1 MTKTPSR
8 AAVAIDLLRAESEGQ
23 PGLQRRQR
31 QRLAALVAHAR
42 SRSAFYRERYADL
55 PQSTPSLT
63 DLPPVTKPELMA
75 HFDTWVTDPR
85 ITRKGV
91 ESFIASSANVGL
103 PFLGEYLACTS
114 SGTTGHPAL
123 FVHDQRAVNVFRAI
137 AIARIDRSWVSPR
150 GAWEFLLKRMRWAA
164 AVGTAGHFAAAG
176 WMEHEKRRGGFRQ
189 HTYAAFSVEQP
200 LADLVAQL
208 NNYDPAALTTYPS
221 TLELL
226 AQERIA
232 GRLHID
238 PVIIE
243 ATGESL
249 SAADKIRMGAA
260 FGRPVHE
267 AYGTSEFQCIAFD
280 CDCGWLHVNSDWVVV
295 EPVDAHHAPTPPGT
309 PSHTVLI
316 TSLANQVQPI
326 IRYDLG
332 DSVLVSDTPCP
343 CGSALPAIRVQG
355 RKDDTLHL
363 RTATGAVVHIT
374 PLAISSVLEQASG
387 LHRFQLVQTGPNH
400 LRVRIEPCTDADA
413 HNVWQ
418 QVAAHLQTYLAAQDL
433 SNVQYVRGH
442 EPFASSGLSGKFRQ
456 VIGLQETGNPT

>member
-1 MTKTPSR
+1 MSKTPSR
-8 AAVAIDLLRAESEGQ
+8 AAAAIDMLRAEHEG
-23 PGLQRRQR
+23 PAGLERRQR
-31 QRLAALVAHAR
+31 QRLAELLAHAR
-42 SRSAFYRERYADL
+42 ARSPFYCDRYAHL
-55 PQSTPSLT
+55 PQSALPLT

-75 HFDTWVTDPR
+75 HFDAWVTDPR
-85 ITRKGV
+85 ITRHGV
-91 ESFIASSANVGL
+91 EAFLACGANLGR

-123 FVHDQRAVNVFRAI
+123 FIHDQRAINVYRAI
-137 AIARIDRSWVSPR
+137 ALARIDRSWVSPR
-150 GAWEFLLKRMRWAA
+150 GVWEILLKRTRWAA

-176 WMEHEKRRGGFRQ
+176 WMEHEKRRGGLRR
-189 HTYAAFSVEQP
+189 HAYAAFSVEQP

-208 NNYDPAALTTYPS
+208 NRYDPAALTTYPS
-221 TLELL
+221 ALELL
-226 AQERIA
+226 AQERMA

-249 SAADKIRMGAA
+249 SAADKVRMGAA

-280 CDCGWLHVNSDWVVV
+280 CDCGWLHVNSDWIVV

-316 TSLANQVQPI
+316 TSLANQVQPL

-343 CGSALPAIRVQG
+343 CGSPLPAIRVQG

-363 RTATGAVVHIT
+363 RTAAGAVVHIT
-374 PLAISSVLEQASG
+374 PLAIGSVIEQAGG
-387 LHRFQLVQTGPNH
+387 LQRFQLVQTGPCDI
-400 LRVRIEPCTDADA
+400 RVRIEPHAGADA
-413 HNVWQ
+413 QEVWQ
-418 QVAAHLQTYLAAQDL
+418 QVAAHLQTFLAAQGL
-433 SNVQYVRGH
+433 SNVQCAQGY

-456 VIGLQETGNPT
+456 VIGLTEGGT